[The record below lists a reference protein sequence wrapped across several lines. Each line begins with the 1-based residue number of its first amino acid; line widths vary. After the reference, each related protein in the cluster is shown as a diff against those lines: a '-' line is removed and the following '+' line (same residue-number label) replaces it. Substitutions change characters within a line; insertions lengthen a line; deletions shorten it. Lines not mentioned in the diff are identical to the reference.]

1 MANNYMR
8 LTGLATGLDTD
19 NMVKQMMKPYNM
31 KVDKLKAER
40 QAMQWKQEIYRDII
54 KDVNKLNYDFLD
66 VIGSEKNVTKLSGY
80 NLYEVTDKVGSSVSI
95 NTGAN
100 VQEGRYVVNVKQVAT
115 SAKIES
121 NQLELED
128 YKNFKLSGDKTLS
141 ITYKNGASKVTKD
154 IVLTKDSS
162 LSDIFNKIK
171 EDTKGEVIGKYS
183 ELTKKIT
190 FETKA
195 TGKDTNIKISSPDIF
210 TSSDGN
216 KITFSAKVE
225 SGEFTLKDYEDFK
238 LSEDK
243 TLTIEYGTVKKDIV
257 LTKDSS
263 LSDIFNKIK
272 EDTMGEV
279 IGKYSE
285 LTKKITFETEAKDK
299 DTTIKISSN
308 IFTTSDGSNI
318 IFNNSEYK
326 GQEALFD
333 ISAPGGIEVK
343 DQTSSTNNF
352 TADGITYNLVKNG
365 TTEFTLGKNVDK
377 AYDKIKGFVDEYN
390 KLIDKISGKV
400 GEKKDY
406 SFKPLSEEQRKEL
419 KDDEIKKWDEKA
431 KLGLLRGDSDLQN
444 MLNNLRKAFF
454 ENVEGT
460 NVRFGDKLGI
470 STSSDYL
477 KGGKIEINES
487 KFKQALRDDSE
498 GVLKLFTNISDT
510 PYSAV
515 DKDKREKRYSE
526 NGIFQRVKD
535 VFLDYTRTLGYG
547 SDKKGILIEKAG
559 IKDEYGSFNEFK
571 NYISEQM
578 KEKDKVIFNLEKDLG
593 RRENKYYMQFAQL
606 EKMMNKMNSQSS
618 WLMSQLGTGAQ

>member
-19 NMVKQMMKPYNM
+19 NMIKQMMKPYNM
-31 KVDKLKAER
+31 KVDKLKSER
-40 QAMQWKQEIYRDII
+40 QSMQWKQDIYRDII

-66 VIGSEKNVTKLSGY
+66 VLGSEKNVTNLSGY
-80 NLYEVTDKVGSSVSI
+80 NLYEVADKTGSSVSV

-141 ITYKNGASKVTKD
+141 ITYKNGASEVTKD

-195 TGKDTNIKISSPDIF
+195 TGNPVEKII
-210 TSSDGN
+210 DG
-216 KITFSAKVE
+216 T
-225 SGEFTLKDYEDFK
+225 G
-238 LSEDK
+238 
-243 TLTIEYGTVKKDIV
+243 
-257 LTKDSS
+257 
-263 LSDIFNKIK
+263 
-272 EDTMGEV
+272 M
-279 IGKYSE
+279 
-285 LTKKITFETEAKDK
+285 
-299 DTTIKISSN
+299 TTIKAKDTGASLKISAKG
-308 IFTTSDGSNI
+308 IFTNSAGKEI
-318 IFNNSEYK
+318 IFNNMESNGTDAE
-326 GQEALFD
+326 FS
-333 ISAPGGIEVK
+333 ITAPGATKAVEK
-343 DQTSSTNNF
+343 TLSTNSF
-352 TADGITYNLVKNG
+352 TADGITYNFVKNG

-454 ENVEGT
+454 QNVEGT

>member
-19 NMVKQMMKPYNM
+19 NMIKQMMKPYNM
-31 KVDKLKAER
+31 KVDKLKSER
-40 QAMQWKQEIYRDII
+40 QSMQWKQDIYRDII

-66 VIGSEKNVTKLSGY
+66 VLGSEKNVTNLSGY
-80 NLYEVTDKVGSSVSI
+80 NLYEVADKTGSSVSV
-95 NTGAN
+95 NTGVN
-100 VQEGRYVVNVKQVAT
+100 VQEGRYEVKVDNIAT
-115 SAKIES
+115 PAKIES
-121 NQLELED
+121 DKFELED
-128 YKNFKLSGDKTLS
+128 YKNFKLGEDKTLK
-141 ITYKNGASKVTKD
+141 IKYKNGAVEVTKD
-154 IVLTKDSS
+154 IALTKDSS

-171 EDTKGEVIGKYS
+171 QETKGEVVAKYS

-195 TGKDTNIKISSPDIF
+195 TGKDT
-210 TSSDGN
+210 
-216 KITFSAKVE
+216 
-225 SGEFTLKDYEDFK
+225 
-238 LSEDK
+238 
-243 TLTIEYGTVKKDIV
+243 
-257 LTKDSS
+257 
-263 LSDIFNKIK
+263 
-272 EDTMGEV
+272 
-279 IGKYSE
+279 
-285 LTKKITFETEAKDK
+285 
-299 DTTIKISSN
+299 
-308 IFTTSDGSNI
+308 
-318 IFNNSEYK
+318 
-326 GQEALFD
+326 
-333 ISAPGGIEVK
+333 GIEVTDAGIFGVAFGTMESGK
-343 DQTSSTNNF
+343 DANFSISIPGSTASIPKTSSTNTF
-352 TADGITYNLVKNG
+352 TADGITYNFVKNG

-454 ENVEGT
+454 QNVEGI

-498 GVLKLFTNISDT
+498 GVLKLFTKISDT